1 VLSNPD
7 VRKRYD
13 AKLDV
18 SADTDLMAS
27 GEFFAMLFGSM
38 RFEEFVGELMIST
51 LARYGGEVTR
61 EQVPSLVYDIVMI
74 LNYSVLFSL
83 FLVYVLFAETDCVI
97 QVEKVQGLRTE
108 TVKNNLLV
116 YIDALWRDSNEMF
129 DMHIRNMATEKLA
142 TAEYGPMMLSTLG
155 KVYKLQAKRAQGN
168 FAAYFK
174 CDPCLLLQPDMTCA
188 HLS

>member
-1 VLSNPD
+1 VPLLRRASNSSSANIHIPPLQAITAFVKQIVIVSSTAEELSAEKCDGISTTCACAVQAYQVLSNPD

-61 EQVPSLVYDIVMI
+61 EQVPSLVCDIVMI
-74 LNYSVLFSL
+74 LNYSC
-83 FLVYVLFAETDCVI
+83 LVKLVSCIRAVCRNRLCHTGRESAR
-97 QVEKVQGLRTE
+97 VENRNSEEQPAG
-108 TVKNNLLV
+108 V
-116 YIDALWRDSNEMF
+116 Y
-129 DMHIRNMATEKLA
+129 
-142 TAEYGPMMLSTLG
+142 
-155 KVYKLQAKRAQGN
+155 
-168 FAAYFK
+168 
-174 CDPCLLLQPDMTCA
+174 
-188 HLS
+188 